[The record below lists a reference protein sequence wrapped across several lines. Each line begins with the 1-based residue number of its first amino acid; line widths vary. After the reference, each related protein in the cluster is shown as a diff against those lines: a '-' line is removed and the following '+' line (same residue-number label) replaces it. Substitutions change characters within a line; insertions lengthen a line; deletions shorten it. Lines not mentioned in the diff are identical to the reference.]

1 MIYIIIVILLV
12 LYIWY
17 RIELSKRR
25 KLSERKLKYTR
36 DIEYIIRV
44 IKSCNSYKQL
54 VSLNK
59 WWHIYL
65 KNSHMFAVNYF
76 KTIEDRNRIENVF
89 NNKLIEIQNKE
100 ANVQRELLNQTPIK
114 LTKQQV
120 DNLKEKVENSKDT
133 FLRKGQM
140 YFNELYN
147 MNPQLADSIRSSS
160 CDPFYDDSRIDKF
173 LNKISE

>member
-1 MIYIIIVILLV
+1 MIYIIIIILLG

-25 KLSERKLKYTR
+25 KLSELKLKYSR

-44 IKSCNSYKQL
+44 IKSCVNYKQL

-59 WWHIYL
+59 WWHKYLDNSFMYTMDYFRIY
-65 KNSHMFAVNYF
+65 
-76 KTIEDRNRIENVF
+76 EDRARIEKEF
-89 NNKLIEIQNKE
+89 GNKLFEIQNK
-100 ANVQRELLNQTPIK
+100 AAAVQRELLNQTPTK
-114 LTKQQV
+114 LTKQQL
-120 DNLKEKVENSKDT
+120 NSLKEKVESSKR
-133 FLRKGQM
+133 LYVRKGQE

>member
-1 MIYIIIVILLV
+1 MIYIIIIILLG

-44 IKSCNSYKQL
+44 IKSCTSYRQL

-59 WWHIYL
+59 WWHTYL
-65 KNSHMFAVNYF
+65 KNSHMFTIDYF
-76 KTIEDRNRIENVF
+76 KTIEDRNRIENVI
-89 NNKLIEIQNKE
+89 NNKRLEIQDKV
-100 ANVQRELLNQTPIK
+100 AAIQQELLNQTPTK
-114 LTKQQV
+114 LTKQQI
-120 DNLKEKVENSKDT
+120 DSLKEKVENSER
-133 FLRKGQM
+133 LYVRKGQM

-147 MNPQLADSIRSSS
+147 MNSQLADSIRSSEY
-160 CDPFYDDSRIDKF
+160 DPFYDDSRINKF

>member
-1 MIYIIIVILLV
+1 MIYIIIIILLG

-44 IKSCNSYKQL
+44 IKSCVNYKQL
-54 VSLNK
+54 VNLNK
-59 WWHIYL
+59 WWHKYL
-65 KNSHMFAVNYF
+65 DNSFMYTMDYF
-76 KTIEDRNRIENVF
+76 RVHEDTVRIEKEF
-89 NNKLIEIQNKE
+89 SYKLFEIQNKE
-100 ANVQRELLNQTPIK
+100 AAVQRELLNQTPTK

-120 DNLKEKVENSKDT
+120 DSLKEKVENSNSA

-140 YFNELYN
+140 YFNELYE